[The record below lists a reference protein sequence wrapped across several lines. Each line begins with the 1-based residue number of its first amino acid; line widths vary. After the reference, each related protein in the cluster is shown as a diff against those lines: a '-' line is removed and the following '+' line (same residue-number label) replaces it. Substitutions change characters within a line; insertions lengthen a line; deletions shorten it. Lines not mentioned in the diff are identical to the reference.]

1 MNADTVAAV
10 KKWTFKPLIRAGQP
24 VAFNI
29 KLIFNYSIQ

>member
-29 KLIFNYSIQ
+29 KLIFTFSIQ